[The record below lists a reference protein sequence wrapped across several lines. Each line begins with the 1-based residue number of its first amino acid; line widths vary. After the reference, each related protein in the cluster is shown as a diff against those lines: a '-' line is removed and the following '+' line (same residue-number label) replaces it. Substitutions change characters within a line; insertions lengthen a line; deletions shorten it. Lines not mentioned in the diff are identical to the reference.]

1 MKTTLDLDDELVK
14 AVKREAADSGR
25 TMTDIIEQSL
35 RESLLRLAAPKK
47 PYRFKLPVVKG
58 RRPPAVDIN
67 DRDALYDF
75 MEGLD

>member
-14 AVKREAADSGR
+14 AVKKEAAESGR
-25 TMTDIIEQSL
+25 TMTEIIEQSL
-35 RESLLRLAAPKK
+35 RETVLRPAARSK
-47 PYRFKLPVVKG
+47 PFRLRLPVVKG